1 MRSFIATALV
11 WIVACSSLSHAADGV
26 VEKPVAADTP
36 DKFAIAAKQIQ
47 AEMSTGGRYE
57 FMRPDDRGKVNAD
70 LETMQGLLSTAG
82 SVDAMKMDDKLRL
95 FNTQEHVNGILVHN
109 DASRLVCERR
119 ATVGTTIPQTTCRT
133 VGEIE
138 RSRLA
143 NNKYMQDSLSNGNI
157 CRQQICGTSEGVSRG
172 SNNKGRP

>member
-1 MRSFIATALV
+1 MRSFIVTALV
-11 WIVACSSLSHAADGV
+11 SIVAFSLSSHAADGV

-36 DKFAIAAKQIQ
+36 EKFAIAIKQIQ

-57 FMRPDDRGKVNAD
+57 FMRPDDRGKVSAD
-70 LETMQGLLSTAG
+70 LDTMQGLMSKAG
-82 SVDAMKMDDKLRL
+82 SVDAMKTEDKIRL
-95 FNTQEHVNGILVHN
+95 FNAQEHVNGVLVHN
-109 DASRLVCERR
+109 DANRLVCERR
-119 ATVGTTIPQTTCRT
+119 APVGTSIPQTTCRT

-157 CRQQICGTSEGVSRG
+157 CRQQICATAEGVSRG
-172 SNNKGRP
+172 SKGKP